1 VERWQIW
8 RLDCACT
15 PRRETVF
22 LRIPKLLNE
31 EQVAAMRRA
40 LDADTAQWVD
50 GRVTAGHQ
58 GAAVKRNQQIEEL
71 SPLARELGNVIVAEL
86 ERNALFV
93 SAILPHRVYPPM
105 FNRYGEGMHFGT
117 HVDGAVRMI
126 PGSSAKLRTD
136 LSATVFLAAPE
147 FYEGGELIID
157 SDFGSDTIKLAAG
170 DMIVYSSG
178 SRHRVN
184 PVTRGMR
191 LAGVFW
197 IQSLIRDDLRRA
209 QLFELDRTI
218 QRLTELQSDPESLVR
233 LAAHYHNLLRL
244 WTEL

>member
-1 VERWQIW
+1 
-8 RLDCACT
+8 
-15 PRRETVF
+15 VF

-31 EQVAAMRRA
+31 EQVAAMCRA
-40 LDADTAQWVD
+40 LEADTAPWVD

-71 SPLARELGNVIVAEL
+71 SPLARELGGVIVAEL

-126 PGSSAKLRTD
+126 PGSSSKLRTD
-136 LSATVFLAAPE
+136 LSATLFLAAPE
-147 FYEGGELIID
+147 SYEGGELVID
-157 SDFGSDTIKLAAG
+157 SDLGSETIKLDAG
-170 DMIVYSSG
+170 DMMVYSSG

-184 PVTRGMR
+184 PVTRGLR
-191 LAGVFW
+191 VAGVFW
-197 IQSLIRDDLRRA
+197 IQSLIRDELQRA

-233 LAAHYHNLLRL
+233 LAGHYHNLLRL